1 MERVKQPR
9 IVLCPSH
16 EQMARWQAWA
26 NTLHKPKLSQFI
38 PFIMDLA
45 IRYIRQWSQQKN
57 TSIDELALKLEQQK
71 RLREIVLQA
80 RDALDKLAEAL
91 R

>member
-9 IVLCPSH
+9 VVLCPSH
-16 EQMARWQAWA
+16 EQMERWQAWA
-26 NTLHKPKLSQFI
+26 NRLRKPKLSQFI

-45 IRYIRQWSQQKN
+45 VRYLRQWGEGKE
-57 TSIDELALKLEQQK
+57 TSIDGLALKIEQQK